1 MQADLDTSLAA
12 AAVGRASVGRSGTI
26 ATGLAARSSNIK
38 RCWLLRTTAALGFQ
52 RQHAA
57 LTLAI
62 GRTGGSDHLLH
73 TLLHTLLTLWRTART
88 Y

>member
-1 MQADLDTSLAA
+1 VQADLDPSGAA
-12 AAVGRASVGRSGTI
+12 AAVGRASVGRSGTL
-26 ATGLAARSSNIK
+26 ATRLACTSNK

-57 LTLAI
+57 LTLAT
-62 GRTGGSDHLLH
+62 GRTGGSHYYLLLHLLH
-73 TLLHTLLTLWRTART
+73 TLFTLWSTART

>member
-1 MQADLDTSLAA
+1 MQADLDTSGSA

-26 ATGLAARSSNIK
+26 ATGLARSNNIK

-57 LTLAI
+57 LTLAT
-62 GRTGGSDHLLH
+62 GRTGGSDQHLHYL
-73 TLLHTLLTLWRTART
+73 LLHTLLTLWGTART